1 VAWRLGR
8 LEAALPECHDQ
19 PVMHPMA
26 LTQQSRH
33 QGQTGA
39 PTFRRMGQRR
49 RAGGQSEG
57 RGSRVDLESG
67 VIS

>member
-26 LTQQSRH
+26 LGC
-33 QGQTGA
+33 GQDVTG
-39 PTFRRMGQRR
+39 
-49 RAGGQSEG
+49 
-57 RGSRVDLESG
+57 
-67 VIS
+67 